1 MQVVDTNILI
11 YAINGRDPDHAPC
24 ARVLQSLVD
33 GAMPWYTTWGIIY
46 EFLRL
51 VTHPRVL
58 PSPLTVAKGWEVVER
73 MMREGG
79 LRVLS
84 TTPAHARVL
93 AELLAAMP
101 ELRGNVMHDVET
113 VAVMREHGLSRIVTR
128 DADFHRFEGIEVIDP
143 VATPR

>member
-11 YAINGRDPDHAPC
+11 YAINARDPDHPRC
-24 ARVLQSLVD
+24 ALLLQSFAD
-33 GAMPWYTTWGIIY
+33 GAMPWYTTWGVIY

-58 PSPLTVAKGWEVVER
+58 PSPLTAAAGWEVLDGMV
-73 MMREGG
+73 REGG

-84 TTPAHARVL
+84 ATPAHARVL
-93 AELLAAMP
+93 TELVTAMP

-113 VAVMREHGLSRIVTR
+113 VALMREHGVSRIITR
-128 DADFHRFEGIEVIDP
+128 DTDFHRFAGIEVVDP
-143 VATPR
+143 VAS